1 MGEVGCKCLD
11 GVRGNSGERV
21 VYGGVLVV
29 ARSSEVEVHLVGGFL
44 TGWSGGE
51 GGDGWVG
58 GWLSWGGV
66 IDLRWCG
73 GCVVR
78 LCGGAGSCCR

>member
-29 ARSSEVEVHLVGGFL
+29 ARSSETEVHLVGGFL
-44 TGWSGGE
+44 TGWSGGA
-51 GGDGWVG
+51 GWGSYGVG
-58 GWLSWGGV
+58 VW
-66 IDLRWCG
+66 D
-73 GCVVR
+73 
-78 LCGGAGSCCR
+78 